1 MAFGFTSNEVPL
13 SHFSQILSI
22 PRSRGFDIGDP
33 HTIRGE
39 QHHHR
44 LSVWVVESR
53 PTVADN
59 NLEPH
64 VEYIT
69 HLLITSQSQIAQV
82 RDSMSVTAFARLD
95 IATEHDYGG
104 VSIQSGSLA
113 KLLQF
118 CDRVDIAFWGNETPS
133 DPLIEKIA

>member
-13 SHFSQILSI
+13 SHVSQILCI

-33 HTIRGE
+33 HSIRGE

-59 NLEPH
+59 DLEPH

-69 HLLITSQSQIAQV
+69 HLLITSRPQIAQV
-82 RDSMSVTAFARLD
+82 RKSMSVTAFARLD
-95 IATEHDYGG
+95 IATKHDYGG
-104 VSIQSGSLA
+104 VSIQSCSLA
-113 KLLQF
+113 KLLPF
-118 CDRVDIAFWGNETPS
+118 CDRVDIAFWGNEASP
-133 DPLIEKIA
+133 DPTIETIA